1 MLSIFLPV
9 AAQAIREPR
18 EAANTLM
25 SLGVPS
31 AALWP
36 AFGALVCLTVILT
49 SLSGGQ
55 STGGEAA
62 LVGPLS
68 LAFTSALAGAA
79 SVFLVWKIGGALD
92 GTGSFEE
99 TLLLTVF
106 LQGIVFAAQ
115 LVEFVIFLFL
125 TPLAGVFSIAVIVLT
140 FWINLNFIAALHGFT
155 SLWRAFGVLLFAS
168 LGVALILVFAMSLL
182 GVQFMAGG
190 FA

>member
-1 MLSIFLPV
+1 MLKIFLPV

-49 SLSGGQ
+49 FLSGGL

-62 LVGPLS
+62 TVGPLS

-115 LVEFVIFLFL
+115 FVELLIFLFL
-125 TPLAGVFSIAVIVLT
+125 TPLAGVFSIAVVILT

-168 LGVALILVFAMSLL
+168 LGVALILIFAMSLL